1 MKHKTTKTFLIA
13 LLASFLIA
21 ACNAPTQPQPDDT
34 NQSAPTVTSVNETLN
49 QIIRLD
55 NHYATSYR
63 NETLQNMTMKN
74 PEIER
79 YIQDLGAIRD
89 QLRMNGTPLEHSN
102 YLIDYRQQ
110 TLASQLLLQR
120 AFIDIGDKGR
130 VTDGFRCSHL
140 PAIRQST
147 ALLDRSLQL
156 GKNATLIL
164 DTLLTENDLIRERI
178 GTDQNKPAFYT
189 SNFVGVANEIRSNVV
204 GMKQYCNATV
214 TTTYLNVTIPNS
226 TGGTNVTQRT

>member
-1 MKHKTTKTFLIA
+1 MMNHTFLQTCFVA
-13 LLASFLIA
+13 LAASLLIT
-21 ACNAPTQPQPDDT
+21 ACNAPTQPQQDNT
-34 NQSAPTVTSVNETLN
+34 NQSPPTVTSVNETLN

-79 YIQDLGAIRD
+79 YIQDLGTIRN
-89 QLRMNGTPLEHSN
+89 QLRMNGTPLEHGN

-164 DTLLTENDLIRERI
+164 DTLLTD
-178 GTDQNKPAFYT
+178 
-189 SNFVGVANEIRSNVV
+189 
-204 GMKQYCNATV
+204 
-214 TTTYLNVTIPNS
+214 
-226 TGGTNVTQRT
+226 